1 MNTAQ
6 DEDDDEEG
14 VKLPGLPANAPNYM
28 TPECYRR
35 MLDERENLVRTERPK
50 VVSIVSWAASNGDR
64 SENGDYQ
71 YGKQRLRAID
81 RRIRFLNK
89 RIESAQ
95 VVDVRGRDTDQIF
108 FGATVTLSLIHI

>member
-50 VVSIVSWAASNGDR
+50 VVSIVS
-64 SENGDYQ
+64 
-71 YGKQRLRAID
+71 
-81 RRIRFLNK
+81 
-89 RIESAQ
+89 
-95 VVDVRGRDTDQIF
+95 
-108 FGATVTLSLIHI
+108 

>member
-81 RRIRFLNK
+81 RRIRFSISVLSPPRWWMSGGGI
-89 RIESAQ
+89 RIRFSSA
-95 VVDVRGRDTDQIF
+95 RP
-108 FGATVTLSLIHI
+108 

>member
-35 MLDERENLVRTERPK
+35 MLDERENLVRTERP
-50 VVSIVSWAASNGDR
+50 
-64 SENGDYQ
+64 
-71 YGKQRLRAID
+71 QRGHGPQ
-81 RRIRFLNK
+81 
-89 RIESAQ
+89 AQ
-95 VVDVRGRDTDQIF
+95 PGV
-108 FGATVTLSLIHI
+108 HHH

>member
-50 VVSIVSWAASNGDR
+50 VVSIGRRRTATGPRTAITSTAS
-64 SENGDYQ
+64 S
-71 YGKQRLRAID
+71 
-81 RRIRFLNK
+81 
-89 RIESAQ
+89 
-95 VVDVRGRDTDQIF
+95 V
-108 FGATVTLSLIHI
+108 

>member
-50 VVSIVSWAASNGDR
+50 VVSIVSWAASER
-64 SENGDYQ
+64 
-71 YGKQRLRAID
+71 RPVPRTAIT
-81 RRIRFLNK
+81 
-89 RIESAQ
+89 STASS
-95 VVDVRGRDTDQIF
+95 V
-108 FGATVTLSLIHI
+108 